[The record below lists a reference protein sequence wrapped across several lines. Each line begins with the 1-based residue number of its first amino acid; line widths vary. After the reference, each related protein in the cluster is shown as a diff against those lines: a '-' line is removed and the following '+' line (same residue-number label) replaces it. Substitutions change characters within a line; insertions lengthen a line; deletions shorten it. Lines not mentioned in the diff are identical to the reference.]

1 MPRTIEGILD
11 SHHAA
16 SERREKGKPIWDR
29 KLHIKHLMT
38 QDTSNE
44 SAQKTGAAISQVLS
58 ASEWLKADEKENG
71 ERIGGGEVAQI
82 ADEIKDVETLEHL
95 NAVLDS
101 LYDLA
106 DADRVWIG

>member
-16 SERREKGKPIWDR
+16 TERRAAGKRIWDH
-29 KLHIKHLMT
+29 KLRIKHLLN
-38 QDTSNE
+38 QDSSPE
-44 SAQKTGAAISQVLS
+44 AAQKTGEAISKEIA
-58 ASEWLKADEKENG
+58 ASSWFKADEKENG

-82 ADEIKDVETLEHL
+82 ADEIKDVEDRDHL
-95 NAVLDS
+95 NAVLDA

-106 DADRVWIG
+106 DADRVFIS